1 MISFE
6 SLRAPKP
13 MAIVVVWE
21 GQDLH
26 VTYDR
31 AAFTIEMT
39 EGVYA
44 MPIRRRLSR
53 VLLGWDLTRASVS
66 WQPPPKDDPNW
77 DTLIQADRLRA
88 VKARHAS
95 ALEGDLPAP
104 LSDAERSEVMDAPI
118 TWEERAAAYEAAW
131 DAILLQ
137 IDRTFVRA
145 VDTGVLDDFLGV
157 SWRGA
162 ISANGSA
169 ATGALGGSIGGT
181 ST

>member
-6 SLRAPKP
+6 SLRTPKP
-13 MAIVVVWE
+13 MDITVVWE

-39 EGVYA
+39 ENIYS
-44 MPIRRRLSR
+44 MPIRERMSR
-53 VLLGWDLTRASVS
+53 VLLGWDLLKAGQP
-66 WQPPPKDDPNW
+66 WQPLPKDDPSW
-77 DTLIQADRLRA
+77 YAI
-88 VKARHAS
+88 
-95 ALEGDLPAP
+95 
-104 LSDAERSEVMDAPI
+104 DAEPAS
-118 TWEERAAAYEAAW
+118 WEERETAYRAAW
-131 DAILLQ
+131 AAILLQ
-137 IDRTFVRA
+137 LDRTFVRA

-169 ATGALGGSIGGT
+169 AAGALGGSTGGT
-181 ST
+181 NI

>member
-13 MAIVVVWE
+13 SAITVVWE

-39 EGVYA
+39 EGIYA
-44 MPIRRRLSR
+44 MPIKQRMAR
-53 VLLGWDLTRASVS
+53 VMMGWDLLKDGQP
-66 WQPPPKDDPNW
+66 WQP
-77 DTLIQADRLRA
+77 AD
-88 VKARHAS
+88 
-95 ALEGDLPAP
+95 DLPA
-104 LSDAERSEVMDAPI
+104 D
-118 TWEERAAAYEAAW
+118 ERAEAW

-137 IDRTFVRA
+137 LPRAFVRA
-145 VDTGVLDDFLGV
+145 VDTGILDDFLGV

-162 ISANGSA
+162 TSANGSA
-169 ATGALGGSIGGT
+169 PPVASAGSLGGT
-181 ST
+181 HT

>member
-6 SLRAPKP
+6 SLRTPRP
-13 MAIVVVWE
+13 MDIVVVWE

-39 EGVYA
+39 EGVYR
-44 MPIRRRLSR
+44 MPIRERMAR
-53 VLLGWDLTRASVS
+53 VLLGWDLLKGGQP
-66 WQPPPKDDPNW
+66 WQPLPKDDPSW
-77 DTLIQADRLRA
+77 DAAIQA
-88 VKARHAS
+88 ARP
-95 ALEGDLPAP
+95 EGADVTP
-104 LSDAERSEVMDAPI
+104 S
-118 TWEERAAAYEAAW
+118 TTEERERAYQAAW

-137 IDRTFVRA
+137 LPRPFVRA

-169 ATGALGGSIGGT
+169 PTRASAGSTGGMS
-181 ST
+181 S